1 MLDNA
6 LKSFG
11 IIFPNTVYGEIG
23 MKSKRIT
30 AALLLTLML
39 AACGGNSEP
48 AVSETAISDSAAE
61 STELTSAA
69 EVSEESASTAES
81 TAAETTESTTEAAE
95 EITSESTTTE
105 TTVDLRRERCFELY
119 EPEIKEGVPAI
130 CDIDALK
137 ARRRTD
143 MAERSDDSYLLR
155 RELAPEDYSDA
166 ADFAERYFN
175 YSFDESSPTCSYV
188 EDDFDLDGKNEYYLC
203 MAEYVIVP
211 YSIEYKSYDT
221 AIVTS
226 VYYID
231 DDGAEK
237 NAFSQLVEMSI
248 PEPLYGDTAE
258 EALNNQLS
266 YSDENN
272 LMFQINCGYGSYL
285 APLVIDNGDSKHLM
299 WKNDDSYP
307 SDWGAEIFW
316 LDKHCRVEISSPSSS
331 LGGFYEWGEVPEE
344 LFFNERDKFGEDF
357 WATPINLASK
367 LDLYT
372 YPEVSGKVNTMKWD
386 GNNYVYD
393 IIADPYDNKPESG
406 PVEWD

>member
-1 MLDNA
+1 
-6 LKSFG
+6 
-11 IIFPNTVYGEIG
+11 
-23 MKSKRIT
+23 MKNKRIT

-69 EVSEESASTAES
+69 EVSAESASTAES
-81 TAAETTESTTEAAE
+81 TAAETTESTTETAE

-143 MAERSDDSYLLR
+143 MAEKYKALADESYLR
-155 RELAPEDYSDA
+155 YFDSEDYSDA
-166 ADFAERYFN
+166 ADFAERYFK

-211 YSIEYKSYDT
+211 YSVEQKTYDT

-231 DDGAEK
+231 DDGTEK
-237 NAFSQLVEMSI
+237 NAFSRLVEMRI
-248 PEPLYGDTAE
+248 PEYLYGDTAE
-258 EALNNQLS
+258 EALNNRL
-266 YSDENN
+266 YFSDENN
-272 LMFQINCGYGSYL
+272 LMFQISCGYGSYS
-285 APLVIDNGDSKHLM
+285 APLVIDNGDSKHLF
-299 WKNDDSYP
+299 WKNDNSYP

-357 WATPINLASK
+357 RATSINLASK